1 MKLNEKLIVMLT
13 WLRNAL
19 SLLLIRIPLALP
31 FVIFEVVWCG
41 LFAPLGYAL
50 GEREDARYLMNYI
63 RKLFMIAWEGIKLEF
78 SAKEILKD
86 YYKMDRR
93 LNEEEP

>member
-1 MKLNEKLIVMLT
+1 MKLDEKMVVMLI

-41 LFAPLGYAL
+41 LFTPLCYAL
-50 GEREDARYLMNYI
+50 GDREDARYLMNFI
-63 RKLFMIAWEGIKLEF
+63 SKQFTIAWESIKVEF
-78 SAKEILKD
+78 SVKEILNE
-86 YYKMDRR
+86 YYKMDRH